1 MAKSRLKI
9 AVLGAGGHLG
19 SQIVRHLS
27 PRHNV
32 VSVTR
37 DTVDLTNHHAVREW
51 LKVGA
56 FDVVVNCATTG
67 NKQWSSGD
75 QNYADAQNNLNVF
88 MSFFLNYDNVFE
100 RFINIGS
107 GAEFDLSKNIDLV
120 NEYDIY
126 HRSPVDSYGWSKNTI
141 ARLCGTKPNF
151 YTMRLFGCFASG
163 EPDFRVLPKILE
175 AHKRGDTFK
184 VHTDRYF
191 DYISIEDFFVVLDHV
206 IEKPRSYNRDLNCV
220 YPEKMLLSDVLRRFV
235 EVQGLDPGVLDIAQ
249 DRGFSY
255 TGAGDRLKELRLP
268 LSGLEQ
274 GLINY
279 GKK

>member
-1 MAKSRLKI
+1 MVKSRLKI
-9 AVLGAGGHLG
+9 AVLGGAGHLG
-19 SQIVRHLS
+19 SQIVRYLS
-27 PRHNV
+27 PRHTV

-37 DTVDLTNHHAVREW
+37 STVDLTNHHAVRKW
-51 LKVGA
+51 LKISA
-56 FDVVVNCATTG
+56 FDVIINCATTG
-67 NKQWSSGD
+67 NKQWSSGE
-75 QNYADAQNNLNVF
+75 QNMTDAQNNLNVF
-88 MSFFLNYDNVFE
+88 MSFFLNYDHVFE

-107 GAEFDLSKNIDLV
+107 GAEFDLSQNIDSA
-120 NEYDIY
+120 NEHDIY
-126 HRSPVDSYGWSKNTI
+126 HRMPADSYGWSKNTI

-175 AHKRGDTFK
+175 AHRRGDQFV

-206 IEKPRSYNRDLNCV
+206 IEKPHSYNRDLNCV
-220 YPEKMLLSDVLRRFV
+220 YPDKMLLSNVLRRFV
-235 EVQGLDPGVLDIAQ
+235 EVQGLDPQVLKVLDE
-249 DRGFSY
+249 RGFSY
-255 TGAGDRLKELRLP
+255 TGAGDKLRELRLP

>member
-1 MAKSRLKI
+1 MVKRKLRI

-19 SQIVRHLS
+19 SRIVQHLS
-27 PRHNV
+27 PRHTV
-32 VSVTR
+32 VAVTR

-51 LKVGA
+51 LKVSA

-67 NKQWSSGD
+67 NKQWSSGE
-75 QNYADAQNNLNVF
+75 QTYADAQNNLNVF
-88 MSFFLNYDNVFE
+88 MSFFLNYDNAFE

-107 GAEFDLSKNIDLV
+107 GAEFDLSKNIDAV

-126 HRSPVDSYGWSKNTI
+126 YRNPVDSYGWSKNTI

-151 YTMRLFGCFASG
+151 YTLRLFGCFASG
-163 EPDFRVLPKILE
+163 EPEFRVLPKILE
-175 AHKRGDTFK
+175 AHGRGDTFK
-184 VHTDRYF
+184 IHTDRYF
-191 DYISIEDFFVVLDHV
+191 DYISIEDFFVALDHV

-235 EVQGLDPGVLDIAQ
+235 EVQKLDPAVLDIA
-249 DRGFSY
+249 DNRGFSY
-255 TGAGDRLKELRLP
+255 TGSGDKLRELRLP